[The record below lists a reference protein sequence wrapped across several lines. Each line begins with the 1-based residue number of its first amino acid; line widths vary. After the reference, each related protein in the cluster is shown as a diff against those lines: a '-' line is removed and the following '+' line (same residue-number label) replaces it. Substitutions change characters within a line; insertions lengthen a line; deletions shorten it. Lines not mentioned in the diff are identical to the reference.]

1 MTADLVT
8 SGIPYAIQWHE
19 GMLLMPQHFQQ
30 LSARTEGL
38 IRHLSTLATPYLWGI
53 SAFEFDRS
61 ALVSGRLR
69 VNRVSA
75 LMRDGFWVE
84 AGSDAG
90 IELEL
95 DLKQADQPRSG
106 TTMIHLVVPAQG
118 TLSTRGDLARFQS
131 FDGEAIADETTGEGA
146 IPIPRLRPRVSLWA
160 GPQPPSRFESL
171 PLLEVNQQGETF
183 LESGFIP
190 PMLSVSPVSPLGS
203 LCGAATG
210 IVREKTFFLADKLR
224 GGAYREGDAEQMETR
239 ARVQSLAAGL
249 PLAEAALQSGHA
261 HPFQLYLAMCQLA
274 GHVARV
280 TFSLVP
286 PQFAPYRH
294 DDLRASFLPVTN
306 FIQQSVTEAVVESW
320 KTYPF
325 RFVNQSFELPALA
338 ALDQALVS
346 GGTLDDPNLA
356 VALRPAPGQ
365 PEESAVLWGEGC
377 LIGSSS
383 SMPRLLSNR
392 VLGVE
397 RRLVERMPDLNPPRG
412 VVLFALH
419 SDDGTIKPGEG
430 LQLLERSG
438 DDIRPSEAVLYV
450 RRPKNEKAKP

>member
-1 MTADLVT
+1 MTKDLAL
-8 SGIPYAIQWHE
+8 SGIPDAIQWHE

-38 IRHLSTLATPYLWGI
+38 IRQLSTQAAPYLWGV
-53 SAFEFDRS
+53 STFEFDRS
-61 ALVSGRLR
+61 ALVTGRLR
-69 VNRVSA
+69 ISRVSA

-84 AGSDAG
+84 AGSAIG
-90 IELEL
+90 MELEL
-95 DLKQADQPRSG
+95 DLKHIEQPRTGS
-106 TTMIHLVVPAQG
+106 TMIHLVIPAQG
-118 TLSTRGDLARFQS
+118 SLSTRGDLARFQS
-131 FDGEAIADETTGEGA
+131 YDGEAVEDETTGESA

-171 PLLEVNQQGETF
+171 PLLEVNHQGETF

-190 PMLSVSPVSPLGS
+190 PMMCVAPATSLGA
-203 LCGAATG
+203 LCGAATA

-224 GGAYREGDAEQMETR
+224 GGAYHEGDAEQLETR

-249 PLAEAALQSGHA
+249 PMAEAALQSGHT

-294 DDLRASFLPVTN
+294 DDLRGSFLPVTN

-325 RFVNQSFELPALA
+325 RLNNQSFELASLA
-338 ALDQALVS
+338 ALDQALMN
-346 GGTLDDPNLA
+346 GGTLDEPNLA
-356 VALRPAPGQ
+356 IALRPAAGS
-365 PEESAVLWGEGC
+365 PEESAVLWGESC

-383 SMPRLLSNR
+383 NMLRLLSNR
-392 VLGVE
+392 VLGAE
-397 RRLVERMPDLNPPRG
+397 RRLVERMPDLTPPRG
-412 VVLFALH
+412 MVLFALE
-419 SDDGTIKPGEG
+419 SDPSTVKPGEG
-430 LQLLERSG
+430 LQLLERSA
-438 DDIRPSEAVLYV
+438 DDMRPSEAVLYV
-450 RRPKNEKAKP
+450 RRPKNEKVKP